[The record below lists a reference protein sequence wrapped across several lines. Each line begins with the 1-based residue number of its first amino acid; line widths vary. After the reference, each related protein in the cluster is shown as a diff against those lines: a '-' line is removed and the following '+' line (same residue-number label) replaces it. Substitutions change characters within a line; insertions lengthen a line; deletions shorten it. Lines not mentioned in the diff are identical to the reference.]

1 MSINF
6 KKLNSQIKPL
16 KPEARHVGYIFI
28 ATDKQKRESLVDS
41 IAKPGSKRSLIKVLT
56 YFIKTDEKLSC
67 RVFTLIRNPM
77 LTIDF
82 PDKSVT
88 YDTFVRDVASS
99 VVRMLADT
107 HNDPEMVSQRKAYAM
122 FGRGNVDRWRKQGK
136 ITPCKRPGKVEYRT
150 IELRTLQRLQQD
162 YFK

>member
-1 MSINF
+1 
-6 KKLNSQIKPL
+6 
-16 KPEARHVGYIFI
+16 
-28 ATDKQKRESLVDS
+28 
-41 IAKPGSKRSLIKVLT
+41 
-56 YFIKTDEKLSC
+56 
-67 RVFTLIRNPM
+67 M

-107 HNDPEMVSQRKAYAM
+107 HNDTEMVSQRKAYAM

-150 IELRTLQRLQQD
+150 ND
-162 YFK
+162 KGG

>member
-1 MSINF
+1 
-6 KKLNSQIKPL
+6 
-16 KPEARHVGYIFI
+16 
-28 ATDKQKRESLVDS
+28 
-41 IAKPGSKRSLIKVLT
+41 
-56 YFIKTDEKLSC
+56 
-67 RVFTLIRNPM
+67 M

-122 FGRGNVDRWRKQGK
+122 FGRDNVDRWRKQGK

>member
-1 MSINF
+1 
-6 KKLNSQIKPL
+6 
-16 KPEARHVGYIFI
+16 
-28 ATDKQKRESLVDS
+28 
-41 IAKPGSKRSLIKVLT
+41 
-56 YFIKTDEKLSC
+56 
-67 RVFTLIRNPM
+67 M

-136 ITPCKRPGKVEYRT
+136 ITPASVRAKLNTAQSNCVHYKGYNKT
-150 IELRTLQRLQQD
+150 ISND
-162 YFK
+162 KGG

>member
-1 MSINF
+1 
-6 KKLNSQIKPL
+6 
-16 KPEARHVGYIFI
+16 
-28 ATDKQKRESLVDS
+28 
-41 IAKPGSKRSLIKVLT
+41 
-56 YFIKTDEKLSC
+56 
-67 RVFTLIRNPM
+67 M

-107 HNDPEMVSQRKAYAM
+107 HNDPEMVSQRSPYSM

-136 ITPCKRPGKVEYRT
+136 ITPCKRPGKVEYHT

>member
-1 MSINF
+1 
-6 KKLNSQIKPL
+6 
-16 KPEARHVGYIFI
+16 
-28 ATDKQKRESLVDS
+28 
-41 IAKPGSKRSLIKVLT
+41 
-56 YFIKTDEKLSC
+56 
-67 RVFTLIRNPM
+67 M

-107 HNDPEMVSQRKAYAM
+107 HNDPEMVSQQTAYAM

-150 IELRTLQRLQQD
+150 IELRTLQRLPQA

>member
-1 MSINF
+1 
-6 KKLNSQIKPL
+6 
-16 KPEARHVGYIFI
+16 
-28 ATDKQKRESLVDS
+28 
-41 IAKPGSKRSLIKVLT
+41 
-56 YFIKTDEKLSC
+56 
-67 RVFTLIRNPM
+67 M

-99 VVRMLADT
+99 VVRMLSDT
-107 HNDPEMVSQRKAYAM
+107 HNDPVFVSQRKAYAM

>member
-1 MSINF
+1 
-6 KKLNSQIKPL
+6 
-16 KPEARHVGYIFI
+16 
-28 ATDKQKRESLVDS
+28 
-41 IAKPGSKRSLIKVLT
+41 
-56 YFIKTDEKLSC
+56 
-67 RVFTLIRNPM
+67 M

-107 HNDPEMVSQRKAYAM
+107 HNDPEMVSQRKAYSM